1 MEWGGA
7 ERLGA
12 FGSVWERRIMER
24 SRKERLGEEHR
35 IVERS
40 EVEDNGVQRS
50 VWEQSRG

>member
-1 MEWGGA
+1 MEKSGVEG
-7 ERLGA
+7 LG
-12 FGSVWERRIMER
+12 V
-24 SRKERLGEEHR
+24 EHR